1 MLAEWGGSKRNNG
14 FNFVAHAFSLAPLC
28 AKHEQPWVG
37 IVLFGA
43 ALAAVVNLHP
53 SFIDLIDF
61 YVQHATPH
69 TPQHKLRMHFAVIY
83 AIPFTTAAVLNA
95 AIPLI
100 YPDSVR

>member
-1 MLAEWGGSKRNNG
+1 M
-14 FNFVAHAFSLAPLC
+14 
-28 AKHEQPWVG
+28 
-37 IVLFGA
+37 FGA
-43 ALAAVVNLHP
+43 PLAAVVSLHP
-53 SFIDLIDF
+53 SFIEFIDF

-95 AIPLI
+95 ATPLL